1 MHQLA
6 SSRSEAK
13 GVEFG
18 QRPSTSND
26 VQGTQQ
32 STYQQ
37 MNMGGDTNSA
47 SDRALSASDQYR
59 PLASNSSR
67 HQLSCKSGSNM

>member
-1 MHQLA
+1 MH
-6 SSRSEAK
+6 SEAK
-13 GVEFG
+13 RVALA
-18 QRPSTSND
+18 QQPSTSID
-26 VQGTQQ
+26 IQCAQQ

-47 SDRALSASDQYR
+47 SDHTLSASDHYQ

-67 HQLSCKSGSNM
+67 HQLSCKSGSNA